1 MARTLHWRELKTGV
15 VALAVII
22 TLVLSVLLFARVGAL
37 HGDTS
42 NIYVLTDDA
51 PGVLNGTEV
60 WLSGQK
66 IGLVKDIHFRP
77 VRTDTLQ
84 RLAIHTQILSQYMH
98 FLRRDAYADIRPG
111 GNLIGSPIVFISSGT
126 LAARALNDGDTL
138 IEISSGKM
146 KPVGDRVSALGA
158 KVSALADSGG
168 RVLALLNSQV
178 GTLGKI
184 AGTGIPRIAATTST
198 VATLVGK
205 TRTGEGT
212 LARTM
217 NGDVGM
223 HLAHIRAQKDS
234 ISALL
239 ASGEGTLGRLRRD
252 STLQIEVAHL
262 MSQVDSLKV
271 VYSGTNQLSRAK
283 SDTAIAAQLAEAKAQ
298 LAAIMKDL
306 KKHPTTYLHF

>member
-1 MARTLHWRELKTGV
+1 MSRTLHWRELKTGV
-15 VALAVII
+15 VALAVIV

-51 PGVLNGTEV
+51 PGVLSGTEV

-66 IGLVKDIHFRP
+66 IGLVKDVHFRP
-77 VRTDTLQ
+77 VNTDTLE
-84 RLAIHTQILSQYMH
+84 RLAIHTLILSQYMH

-126 LAARALNDGDTL
+126 STARALNNGDTL

-146 KPVGDRVSALGA
+146 KPVGDRVSALGR
-158 KVSALADSGG
+158 KVSALADSGA
-168 RVLALLNSQV
+168 RVMTLLNSQI
-178 GTLGKI
+178 GTLGKL
-184 AGTGIPRIAATTST
+184 ASTGIPKIAATTGA
-198 VATLVGK
+198 VASLVGK

-212 LARTM
+212 LARTI
-217 NGDVGM
+217 NGDVGI

-234 ISALL
+234 ITTLI
-239 ASGEGTLGRLRRD
+239 ASGNGTLGRFRRD
-252 STLQIEVAHL
+252 STLQSEVAHL
-262 MSQVDSLKV
+262 TSQVDSLRSTF
-271 VYSGTNQLSRAK
+271 SGTNQLTRSRT
-283 SDTAIAAQLAEAKAQ
+283 DTAIAAQLAQVRAQ
-298 LAAIMKDL
+298 LSAIMKDL